1 MQESHWSH
9 ALRSCWTYGEIM
21 RNENTLHG
29 MVVQGVQD
37 QAFVLWV
44 RLNVYLKYDDK
55 YVLELTVNRLRY
67 LPDKGGIWRLRTL

>member
-1 MQESHWSH
+1 
-9 ALRSCWTYGEIM
+9 M

-44 RLNVYLKYDDK
+44 GLNVYLKYDDK
-55 YVLELTVNRLRY
+55 YVLELTVNRLGY
-67 LPDKGGIWRLRTL
+67 LPDKGGKWRLRTP